1 MADAGQRAAPAAAE
15 RVPAADLFPPGDWLG
30 ASVVVRWRD
39 VGFLFAAAVR
49 DETVELSGI
58 GGKVEAGETFEQAM
72 RREVIEET
80 GCPLDGP
87 VNRLPPV
94 HLGVSADDRPVPPG
108 ASALVRSRPPAH
120 PSGGSLWIAIFLGD
134 LADSPS
140 PVEKVTHFVVVT
152 ARALGHPRL
161 EPADLL
167 TVRGDR
173 ELALSRALPS
183 VSSVSFKDS
192 AAALFSRPGTLADW
206 WQALPAQP
214 PHSPLRPPRR
224 SEGRTSPAESLTAR
238 EERARPR
245 PERG

>member
-1 MADAGQRAAPAAAE
+1 MADAEQRPAPAAAE
-15 RVPAADLFPPGDWLG
+15 RLPAADLFPPGDWLG
-30 ASVVVRWRD
+30 ASVVVRWRE

-72 RREVIEET
+72 RREVLEET

-87 VNRLPPV
+87 VYRLPPL

-120 PSGGSLWIAIFLGD
+120 PAGGSLWIAIFLGD
-134 LADSPS
+134 LAGCPA
-140 PVEKVTHFVVVT
+140 PVEKVMHFVVVT
-152 ARALGHPRL
+152 AGALGRTRL

-167 TVRGDR
+167 IVHGDR
-173 ELALSRALPS
+173 ELPVPTALPS

-192 AAALFSRPGTLADW
+192 AAALFSRPGTLAGW
-206 WQALPAQP
+206 WRALSAQP
-214 PHSPLRPPRR
+214 PHRQ
-224 SEGRTSPAESLTAR
+224 A
-238 EERARPR
+238 
-245 PERG
+245 

>member
-1 MADAGQRAAPAAAE
+1 MADAGQRPAPAAAG
-15 RVPAADLFPPGDWLG
+15 RVPAADLFPAGDWLG

-39 VGFLFAAAVR
+39 AGFLFAAAVT

-87 VNRLPPV
+87 VHRLPPV
-94 HLGVSADDRPVPPG
+94 HLGVSAADRPVPPG

-120 PSGGSLWIAIFLGD
+120 PAGGSLWIAIFLGD

-140 PVEKVTHFVVVT
+140 PVEKVKHFVVVT
-152 ARALGHPRL
+152 AGALDRPRL

-173 ELALSRALPS
+173 ELAVPTALPS

-192 AAALFSRPGTLADW
+192 AAALFSRPGTLASW
-206 WQALPAQP
+206 WQALSAQP
-214 PHSPLRPPRR
+214 PPARRPRR
-224 SEGRTSPAESLTAR
+224 PEGRTAPAESLTAH